1 MFRVNNKFISQIF
14 LTLLYWR
21 DQWDEKPQSGERIRD
36 SASRGWAS
44 ADARSDNVQHHPG
57 WHSTVLNVFDIMGG
71 DDFDFDSHKLLDELS
86 TQINQKVNSRGDHDG
101 DLIDTMVK
109 ILKSP
114 RGLNILSGKNL
125 DQLRK
130 AILLP
135 EELAGLKTKL
145 SKNELSCGSCGRE
158 LKSGDMLTMTRDM
171 SGVAVI
177 SCTICSIPRF
187 IPCPNKCENHIELSP
202 SLRKSIQRTTETK
215 CQTCAEKKKS
225 KLAEPAVSVSEPDID
240 ETTSDELELDGE
252 DDDQQDDEYL
262 DEGDEDNSPFTLDE
276 EAEVIQSGGPGSI
289 TAGVPT
295 LSNLAVV
302 SQSSSPNGPS
312 AWNNTI
318 TISSIPTPG
327 RAGGMTAS
335 GRIITQSEPPTMPS
349 YRDWVASRA
358 EPPTPP
364 PQTLSADQIN
374 RAQELIRRAQSR
386 ARPAADPPSLRFV
399 QWDRETL
406 SGGSNEPR

>member
-44 ADARSDNVQHHPG
+44 ANARSDNLQHHPG
-57 WHSTVLNVFDIMGG
+57 WYSTVLNVFDIMGG

-302 SQSSSPNGPS
+302 SQSTSPNGPS
-312 AWNNTI
+312 VWNNTI

-327 RAGGMTAS
+327 RAGGMTTS
-335 GRIITQSEPPTMPS
+335 GVIITQNEPPTMSS
-349 YRDWVASRA
+349 YSDWVVSRSV
-358 EPPTPP
+358 PPTPP